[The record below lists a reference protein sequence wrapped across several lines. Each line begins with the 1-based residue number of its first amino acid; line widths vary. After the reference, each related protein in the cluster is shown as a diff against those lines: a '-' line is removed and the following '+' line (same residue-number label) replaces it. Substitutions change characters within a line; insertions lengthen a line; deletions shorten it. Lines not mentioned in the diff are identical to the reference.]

1 MSNFF
6 ITFQLRFRLTSADI
20 SWKST
25 EKLLNQK
32 SCTLLKLHNHILH
45 FSQVLEDLEV
55 EDDLDQLDSLQ
66 LLQILQNVPANQI
79 VQRNGLFEEFMFALV
94 PWKPIVDGNHASKPF
109 IPDDP
114 RHNIYIRQ

>member
-1 MSNFF
+1 MA
-6 ITFQLRFRLTSADI
+6 AD
-20 SWKST
+20 KPCA
-25 EKLLNQK
+25 LYYNLPY
-32 SCTLLKLHNHILH
+32 LKLHNRIVH
-45 FSQVLEDLEV
+45 FLQVLEDLEV

-66 LLQILQNVPANQI
+66 LLQILQKVPANQI

-114 RHNIYIRQ
+114 RHSI

>member
-1 MSNFF
+1 MA
-6 ITFQLRFRLTSADI
+6 AD
-20 SWKST
+20 KPCA
-25 EKLLNQK
+25 LYYNLPY
-32 SCTLLKLHNHILH
+32 LKLHDHILH
-45 FSQVLEDLEV
+45 FPQVLEDLEV

-66 LLQILQNVPANQI
+66 LLQILQKVPANQI

-114 RHNIYIRQ
+114 RHSI

>member
-1 MSNFF
+1 MFTYFF
-6 ITFQLRFRLTSADI
+6 HGYGGTGTGANKIVQ
-20 SWKST
+20 
-25 EKLLNQK
+25 
-32 SCTLLKLHNHILH
+32 LKLHNHVLH

-66 LLQILQNVPANQI
+66 LLQILQKVPANQI

-114 RHNIYIRQ
+114 RHSI